1 MPGKQVIK
9 IGLKEEAL
17 EFHRKK
23 KGKLAIKSKVPIK
36 TLADLALAYTPGVAE
51 VSLAIAEDK
60 KRVYDYTMK
69 RNSVAIV
76 TDGSAVLGLGNI
88 GPEAALPVMEGKAI
102 LFKELARI
110 DAFPICLATQDT
122 QEIIDT
128 VKRIAPGFGGVNLED
143 IAAPRCFEVEAALQD
158 IGIPVFHDDQHG
170 TAIVMHAALT
180 NAAKVVGKKIEE
192 LRVVVNGAGA
202 AGLSIAKLLTCFEIA
217 DHVCTSVKD
226 VILCD
231 TKGAIYE
238 GRELDNSYKEEI
250 SKVTN
255 KKKVQGLLEEVIK
268 GADVFIGV
276 SKGNVLTKDM
286 VRSMS
291 PNPIVFAMANPTP
304 EIAPQ
309 DAKDAGAA
317 IVRTGRSDF
326 PNQINNALAFPGVFR
341 GALDAKAVRFTNEM
355 KIAAARALAAC
366 VEPTAERILPGV
378 LDKSVAKKIAE
389 AVKKQARAE
398 KVVRK

>member
-1 MPGKQVIK
+1 M
-9 IGLKEEAL
+9 
-17 EFHRKK
+17 
-23 KGKLAIKSKVPIK
+23 
-36 TLADLALAYTPGVAE
+36 
-51 VSLAIAEDK
+51 
-60 KRVYDYTMK
+60 
-69 RNSVAIV
+69 
-76 TDGSAVLGLGNI
+76 
-88 GPEAALPVMEGKAI
+88 
-102 LFKELARI
+102 
-110 DAFPICLATQDT
+110 
-122 QEIIDT
+122 
-128 VKRIAPGFGGVNLED
+128 
-143 IAAPRCFEVEAALQD
+143 
-158 IGIPVFHDDQHG
+158 
-170 TAIVMHAALT
+170 
-180 NAAKVVGKKIEE
+180 
-192 LRVVVNGAGA
+192 
-202 AGLSIAKLLTCFEIA
+202 
-217 DHVCTSVKD
+217 
-226 VILCD
+226 
-231 TKGAIYE
+231 
-238 GRELDNSYKEEI
+238 
-250 SKVTN
+250 
-255 KKKVQGLLEEVIK
+255 IK

-317 IVRTGRSDF
+317 IVGTGRSDF